1 MEAALKEKETSLS
14 TLQEQAN
21 TAQAQLEEVQE
32 CIKGKYMGFLLKL
45 ILGLPRL
52 NFVFSFRAEDTSSI
66 QTLVAHPLLL
76 HLEKASLG
84 HSHPLEHQE
93 SPDQLHSHLLL
104 LQIMDLVLLEL
115 QGLPL

>member
-1 MEAALKEKETSLS
+1 MR
-14 TLQEQAN
+14 
-21 TAQAQLEEVQE
+21 
-32 CIKGKYMGFLLKL
+32 FLLKL

-84 HSHPLEHQE
+84 HSHPLEQQE
-93 SPDQLHSHLLL
+93 PPDQLHFLL
-104 LQIMDLVLLEL
+104 LQFMDLILLEL
-115 QGLPL
+115 QGLPLWHHCTHLSQKLLIPQ